1 MSNIQTLFG
10 NLSSEDVKAIRTA
23 LGEVSDV
30 MTKMESCKEE
40 IKNIIVAMHDKYK
53 IPKKI
58 LSRMAKVHHNQNFL
72 TTISEDKEFETIYTC
87 ITEVK

>member
-10 NLSSEDVKAIRTA
+10 NLSSEDVKAIRSA

-40 IKNIIVAMHDKYK
+40 IKDIIVAMHDTYK